1 MAIIVQNIHGYFT
14 DRRFLVLGTAST
26 SLPDSIHIYKDM
38 EVEEIEAG
46 ISTFEATLSYKKKN
60 SQSQYNTSFVK
71 AGNYFLFQDEE
82 GKAKWYTIMKTKK
95 DRKKKSIWFYAEDA
109 GLDLL
114 NEIVLAYE
122 ADKAYPVSHYVSKF
136 TYDSGFELGLN
147 ELGDSLTRKLTWEGE
162 ATATERLLS
171 VCTQFDHAELSFS
184 FEATR
189 NQITKK
195 YINIHKKRG
204 NVTDIKLSL
213 DRDVDNIVTTESIIN
228 LRTALRVTGGTPEGA
243 DAKPI
248 TLSGYNYDDG
258 TYFVKDGIL
267 RNREANQLWT
277 RYLTESGNDE
287 GYITGTFQYDTLS
300 QSELCN
306 RAVAK
311 LKELSK
317 IEQNFEVAISKLP
330 DNIRIGDSV
339 YIVDADDELYLQ
351 ARVLKL
357 EKSRCQNKAKATLG
371 DYAIKTSNISAK
383 LKIMADEIQRGIKQ
397 AEIVASNGTKIYTGT
412 EMPQSPKK
420 DDYWFRANEDGT
432 VDTVKWDGA
441 KWDIVAR
448 DLENKEFEKQLN
460 AALQDVA
467 DAKAASE
474 EAYDKGLEAI
484 AKGKEATIAAEKADQ
499 KAEEVKGQ
507 LQDAYEKS
515 EQALSKADEA
525 VAKVDNQAEIV
536 AEAKE
541 TAQNAVNKANTA
553 KENADK
559 AVEDATNA
567 LAGVSEVQDSLDTEI
582 TRMDGELSSKV
593 AQTEYNALKGTVNT
607 QGTLITQN
615 QQAISQKADSK
626 TVDTLT
632 GRVTT
637 AEGKITTMAGQIE
650 LKASKSE
657 VDTVKG
663 SVTEL
668 DSKLTVESGKIAGLV
683 TKTDGHSTE
692 IANLKLKNN
701 EFSVNLSK
709 VENDFN
715 NLEIGGRNLVIR
727 TGEKNGWIVGMDG
740 EDAPFGGSSLSIK
753 KINVIP
759 KTTLFFTKTQVS
771 GDNYWRYKFIDSNDN
786 LITRVA
792 NQSNKFSVIVP
803 SEASWL
809 VVSYPTNSQV
819 KIEKGNKATDW
830 TPAPEDM
837 ATATE
842 FSSLNQTVNSLQTT
856 VGNKAEQSQV
866 TQLAGQITSVVST
879 VNGHTSQITQ
889 LGNQID
895 LKVSK
900 NGVVSSINVSPETVR
915 INAKWIH
922 LSGTSLIDNAVI
934 GTAHLKD
941 ASITNAKIANLSADK
956 ITSGSIDAGKINVL
970 NLNADNIKSG
980 KISALDIVGSKIVNT
995 FDTTINSARV
1005 TGTTTLE
1012 KAELRMQYN
1021 LPTTGQS
1028 GRVIINPLS
1037 MGQEIFTSTGKIQ
1050 SRWEINSGSLT
1061 LNDGIHSGTLMAKS
1075 LVDNQWWYLGLK
1087 SGLSWYG
1094 NPDNAYRPR
1103 TKLVYIQNKQAMRTS
1118 GIITRSSGGGGGN
1131 WQAIGTWAASSA
1143 GFNLVRDISV
1153 IATIQNGMSAT
1164 ISFQQGGGVAVRC
1177 PQDWTDLRWDAF
1189 VGVED

>member
-1 MAIIVQNIHGYFT
+1 MNI
-14 DRRFLVLGTAST
+14 LGMAST
-26 SLPDSIHIYKDM
+26 TLPGSLQLINDS
-38 EVEEIEAG
+38 ETEEINVG
-46 ISTFEATLSYKKKN
+46 GSVFEGSVRYQKAVYQDEHSLYPPN
-60 SQSQYNTSFVK
+60 CVK
-71 AGNYFLFQDEE
+71 VGNYLLFSGEDNK
-82 GKAKWYTIMKTKK
+82 GKFYTILQTEK
-95 DRKKKSIWFYAEDA
+95 DVKNEEIRFYAEEA

-114 NEIVLAYE
+114 NVIATSYE
-122 ADKAYPVSHYVSKF
+122 ADKAYPIEHYINKW
-136 TYDSGFELGLN
+136 TLEAGWEIGIN
-147 ELGDSLTRKLTWEGE
+147 EASNLERKLAWEGE
-162 ATATERLLS
+162 STVTERLLS
-171 VCTQFDHAELSFS
+171 VCTQFDHLELSYS
-184 FEATR
+184 FRIKDFVVT
-189 NQITKK
+189 NK

-204 NVTDIKLSL
+204 SSTDVTLRI
-213 DRDVDNIVTTESIIN
+213 DRDIDNIISTESIEN
-228 LRTALRVTGGTPEGA
+228 LGTALYVTGGTQEGE
-243 DAKPI
+243 DFPI
-248 TLSGYNYDDG
+248 TLDGYSLTSEQSEGGRFKIIKN
-258 TYFVKDGIL
+258 KDGESIL
-267 RNREANQLWT
+267 CDTKANQIWS
-277 RYLTESGNDE
+277 RFVAIQNDVGDL
-287 GYITGTFQYDTLS
+287 GYITKTYSYDTLS
-300 QSELCN
+300 KSELCN
-306 RAVAK
+306 RALTQ
-311 LKELSK
+311 LKRISNP
-317 IEQNFEVAISKLP
+317 EQNFEVAISKLP
-330 DNIRIGDSV
+330 DTVRIGDRIN
-339 YIVDADDELYLQ
+339 IVDVDDELYLE

-357 EKSRCQNKAKATLG
+357 EKSRCKDEATATLG
-371 DYAIKTSNISAK
+371 EYLIKSSGISDK
-383 LKIMADEIQRGIKQ
+383 LQILADEIKRGQKQ
-397 AEIVASNGTKIYTGT
+397 LEIVASNGTKVFTGDQ
-412 EMPQSPKK
+412 EPESPKK
-420 DDYWFRANEDGT
+420 GDIWFQQNEDGT
-432 VDTVKWDGA
+432 VDTVKWDGV

-448 DLENKEFEKQLN
+448 DLENKEFEKQLS

-467 DAKAASE
+467 DTKAASE
-474 EAYDKGLEAI
+474 EAYEKGIEAI
-484 AKGKEATIAAEKADQ
+484 AKGKEATIAAEKADK

-525 VAKVDNQAEIV
+525 VTKVDNQAEIV

-541 TAQNAVNKANTA
+541 IAGNAVSKAATA

-559 AVEDATNA
+559 AVMDATSA
-567 LAGVSEVQDSLDTEI
+567 LAGVSGVQESLDTEI
-582 TRMDGELSSKV
+582 TRIDGELSSKV
-593 AQTEYNALKGTVNT
+593 SQTEYNALEGTVAS
-607 QGTLITQN
+607 QGTQITQN
-615 QQAISQKADSK
+615 KQTIEQKADSK

-692 IANLKLKNN
+692 ITNLKLKSD
-701 EFSVNLSK
+701 EFSVSLSK
-709 VENDFN
+709 
-715 NLEIGGRNLVIR
+715 
-727 TGEKNGWIVGMDG
+727 M
-740 EDAPFGGSSLSIK
+740 EDD
-753 KINVIP
+753 
-759 KTTLFFTKTQVS
+759 T
-771 GDNYWRYKFIDSNDN
+771 
-786 LITRVA
+786 VA
-792 NQSNKFSVIVP
+792 
-803 SEASWL
+803 
-809 VVSYPTNSQV
+809 
-819 KIEKGNKATDW
+819 
-830 TPAPEDM
+830 
-837 ATATE
+837 E
-842 FSSLNQTVNSLQTT
+842 FSSINQKIGSLQTT

-866 TQLAGQITSVVST
+866 TQLAGQITSIVST

-934 GTAHLKD
+934 DTAHLKD
-941 ASITNAKIANLSADK
+941 ASITNAKISSLSADK

-1012 KAELRMQYN
+1012 KAELAIQYN
-1021 LPTTGQS
+1021 LPSTSQS
-1028 GRVIINPLS
+1028 GKISINPLS
-1037 MGQEIFTSTGKIQ
+1037 ISGRVNKSTGAIQ
-1050 SRWEINSGSLT
+1050 NMWELSAGALL

-1087 SGLSWYG
+1087 SGFSWYG

-1131 WQAIGTWAASSA
+1131 WQGIGTWAASSA

-1153 IATIQNGMSAT
+1153 IATIQNGTSAT
-1164 ISFQQGGGVAVRC
+1164 ISFQRGGDVAVRC
-1177 PQDWTDLRWDAF
+1177 PQDWTELRWDAF

>member
-1 MAIIVQNIHGYFT
+1 MKQLHGYFT
-14 DRRFLVLGTAST
+14 DRYFSVLGVAST
-26 SLPDSIHIYKDM
+26 SLPDSLHIYQDK

-60 SQSQYNTSFVK
+60 SSLLHNTSFVK
-71 AGNYFLFQDEE
+71 VGNYFLFNDET
-82 GKAKWYTIMKTKK
+82 GVSKWFTIMKTKK
-95 DRKKKSIWFYAEDA
+95 DRKKKTIWFYAEDA

-114 NEIVLAYE
+114 NEIVLPYE
-122 ADKAYPVSHYVSKF
+122 ADKAYPISFYIEKF
-136 TYDSGFELGLN
+136 SEKSGFIVGLN
-147 ELGDSLTRKLTWEGE
+147 ELEDSLQRKLKWEGE

-171 VCTQFDHAELSFS
+171 VCTQFDHAEISFS
-184 FEATR
+184 FDIHQ
-189 NQITKK
+189 NQVTAK

-204 NVTDIKLSL
+204 NNTNFKLSL
-213 DRDVDNIVTTESIIN
+213 DRDVDNIITTESIMN
-228 LRTALRVTGGTPEGA
+228 LRTALRPTGGTPDGA
-243 DAKPI
+243 DDPI
-248 TLSGYNYDDG
+248 TLDGYSYDDG
-258 TYFVKDGIL
+258 TYFVENGYLK
-267 RNREANQLWT
+267 NREANSIWT
-277 RYLTESGNDE
+277 RYLTDTGNDD
-287 GYITGTFQYDTLS
+287 GYITGTFSYDTLS

-306 RAVAK
+306 RAISK
-311 LKELSK
+311 LKELSS
-317 IEQNFEVAISKLP
+317 IDQNFEVDIAKLP
-330 DNIRIGDSV
+330 EGVAIGDTV
-339 YIVDADDELYLQ
+339 YIVDADDNLYLQ
-351 ARVLKL
+351 ARILKL
-357 EKSRCQNKAKATLG
+357 EKSRCRNKAVATLG
-371 DYAIKTSNISAK
+371 DYLIKTSNIHAK
-383 LKIMADEIQRGIKQ
+383 LQIMADEIKRGIRQ
-397 AEIVASNGTKIYTGT
+397 AEIIASNGTKIYTGSD
-412 EMPQSPKK
+412 EPQNPRKG
-420 DDYWFRANEDGT
+420 DVWFQQNEDGT
-432 VDTVKWDGA
+432 VDSVQWTGSNWE
-441 KWDIVAR
+441 IIAR
-448 DLENKEFEKQLN
+448 DLESKKQQEALN

-474 EAYDKGLEAI
+474 DAYEKGIEAI
-484 AKGKEATIAAEKADQ
+484 AKGKEAAITAEKADQ

-515 EQALSKADEA
+515 EQALTKADEA

-593 AQTEYNALKGTVNT
+593 AQTEYNALKGTVT
-607 QGTLITQN
+607 SQGTLITQN

-632 GRVTT
+632 GRVST

-663 SVTEL
+663 SITAL
-668 DSKLTVESGKIAGLV
+668 DSKLTVESGKISGLV

-692 IANLKLKNN
+692 IASLKLKNN

-709 VENDFN
+709 VEND
-715 NLEIGGRNLVIR
+715 L
-727 TGEKNGWIVGMDG
+727 
-740 EDAPFGGSSLSIK
+740 
-753 KINVIP
+753 
-759 KTTLFFTKTQVS
+759 
-771 GDNYWRYKFIDSNDN
+771 
-786 LITRVA
+786 
-792 NQSNKFSVIVP
+792 
-803 SEASWL
+803 
-809 VVSYPTNSQV
+809 
-819 KIEKGNKATDW
+819 
-830 TPAPEDM
+830 
-837 ATATE
+837 ATE

-980 KISALDIVGSKIVNT
+980 KISALDIVGGKIVNT

-1005 TGTTTLE
+1005 TGTTSME
-1012 KAELRMQYN
+1012 KAELLIQYN
-1021 LPTTGQS
+1021 LPATSQS
-1028 GRVIINPLS
+1028 GRVSIHPLAIS
-1037 MGQEIFTSTGKIQ
+1037 GTIYKPNGQIQ
-1050 SRWEINSGSLT
+1050 SGYELMDGSLY
-1061 LNDGIHSGTLMAKS
+1061 LNDGTYNGSITAKDILESKTAMVTFSSSNIPSDRDFSAIRQGAIVVLHFYVKNLTKRDTMIATLPAGFRPPTT
-1075 LVDNQWWYLGLK
+1075 LNLHGRTT
-1087 SGLSWYG
+1087 G
-1094 NPDNAYRPR
+1094 NNIAFY
-1103 TKLVYIQNKQAMRTS
+1103 YILANGQIVVEGKA
-1118 GIITRSSGGGGGN
+1118 GGVVP
-1131 WQAIGTWAASSA
+1131 SA
-1143 GFNLVRDISV
+1143 GEFWEGT
-1153 IATIQNGMSAT
+1153 ATYRT
-1164 ISFQQGGGVAVRC
+1164 
-1177 PQDWTDLRWDAF
+1177 TDSYPAAYI
-1189 VGVED
+1189 VK